1 MNFLKITSR
10 DIKKIFKNRFI
21 GISVVAII
29 ITPLFYS
36 LFYLSSFWDPYGN
49 LQNMPVAVVNLDKG
63 TINDGKNVNY
73 GGDLVNELKKNDD
86 VGWRFVSQSDADNGL
101 TGNKYYGEVVIPV
114 DFSEKALSA
123 KSGVPEKP
131 NIVFKDN
138 PKKNYIATKIYSS
151 VKTNLDDKITK
162 TLVNE
167 YTKVTFDNLYDVKDG
182 MNQAVDGS
190 SKLANGI
197 LSVKDGSNQLTSGV
211 LSLMGGSNQLK
222 NGLATAVDGSSQLKT
237 GIASANDGSG
247 QLKTG
252 LQQLNSKIPE
262 LQNGVLDL
270 FNGSNQLV
278 SGIGISNP
286 DDSSKLIGGINKLTT
301 GIRTAQD
308 GISTLNNG
316 LISESTGVSEV
327 GGAIGILNNKINGQN
342 GLVPS
347 INQLGG
353 AIGTL
358 NTEVNVGGNG
368 QPSLVDGITNGDP
381 QKGLGSAVQKI
392 NDSINGD
399 DGLVNESKNVNSNL
413 DSLKTL
419 AVGLN
424 GAIQDKQ
431 LQGLISEYRNSSTSD
446 SKKLQIGANLVSTM
460 NELLNNELSL
470 NNGVIAVSNV
480 NENIASRIN
489 DLGRASEGLNTKVNG
504 QNGLV
509 SNINQLGGSIGTL
522 NAKVNVGG
530 NGQPSL
536 VDGIT
541 NKDPQK
547 GLASAVGALNTA
559 VNIGINDKPSLVT
572 GMQQL
577 KDGTTNN
584 LVPGIGELFDGSN
597 SILSGA
603 NAIGNGALQLNNG
616 LNNLSNS
623 TPTLSSGITQLYN
636 GASTLND
643 GTNKLYTGTSD
654 LNNGINKLYN
664 GAVSLN
670 DGTSKLY
677 DGANGLQDGTNKLYD
692 GSKELSDK
700 LSSGAEDL
708 NKNLKNSSTTMGNFV
723 SQPINVETEHLFAD
737 ETYGVALAPYFIP
750 ISIWVGAIL
759 MFFVVSDEVD
769 EDIKAKAKSIVMGKY
784 LVYIGIGALQ
794 AICVSTAVLFIGIRP
809 SNLFVF
815 YLFNIFISFVFI
827 SIIQCLIFLLKDVG
841 RLLGIILLVLQ
852 LASSAGTFPI
862 ELSPKFYRVISPFM
876 PFTYVVSGLR
886 EVINGINYS
895 VLGKDIAFLV
905 FVFIIFFTLSL
916 TFRGKVIKFHEI
928 IEEKKNESVA

>member
-10 DIKKIFKNRFI
+10 DIKKILKNRFI

-63 TINDGKNVNY
+63 TINDSKSVNY
-73 GGDLVNELKKNDD
+73 GGDLVNELKKNKD
-86 VGWRFVSQSDADNGL
+86 VGWQFVSQNDADNGL
-101 TGNKYYGEVVIPV
+101 TGNKYYGEVVIPA

-123 KSGVPEKP
+123 KDGVPEKP

-167 YTKVTFDNLYDVKDG
+167 YTKVTFDSLYNVKDG
-182 MNQAVDGS
+182 MNQAADGS
-190 SKLANGI
+190 SQLTNGI
-197 LSVKDGSNQLTSGV
+197 LSVKDGSNQLKDG
-211 LSLMGGSNQLK
+211 LANANNGSNQLK
-222 NGLATAVDGSSQLKT
+222 TGLA
-237 GIASANDGSG
+237 SAKDGSG
-247 QLKTG
+247 KLTTG
-252 LQQLNSKIPE
+252 LVQLNNKLPE
-262 LQNGVLDL
+262 LQNGVLSL
-270 FNGSNQLV
+270 FQASQKLLNGTGNSNSDDSTLV
-278 SGIGISNP
+278 GGIKSLSSGIQNAQ
-286 DDSSKLIGGINKLTT
+286 GGILKL
-301 GIRTAQD
+301 
-308 GISTLNNG
+308 
-316 LISESTGVSEV
+316 
-327 GGAIGILNNKINGQN
+327 
-342 GLVPS
+342 
-347 INQLGG
+347 
-353 AIGTL
+353 
-358 NTEVNVGGNG
+358 
-368 QPSLVDGITNGDP
+368 
-381 QKGLGSAVQKI
+381 
-392 NDSINGD
+392 D
-399 DGLVNESKNVNSNL
+399 DGLGQELNGLNKVGNALGAL
-413 DSLKTL
+413 DS
-419 AVGLN
+419 N
-424 GAIQDKQ
+424 
-431 LQGLISEYRNSSTSD
+431 
-446 SKKLQIGANLVSTM
+446 
-460 NELLNNELSL
+460 
-470 NNGVIAVSNV
+470 
-480 NENIASRIN
+480 
-489 DLGRASEGLNTKVNG
+489 VNG

-509 SNINQLGGSIGTL
+509 SVIKQLGGGIGNL
-522 NAKVNVGG
+522 NDKVNTSTSDKQSLVDAITNDNPQKGLGAAIKSLDEAVNGNDGLKSRSQNLASNLDDISEKANTMNNKLESSKLKEKINQYKTSNSDSEKLQISAQLISTMDQLINNQKQINSEIIGIDNANKTAQSRINAISEATDGINTNVNGQTGLVSKVKQLGVGIEVINDNVNVGV
-530 NGQPSL
+530 NGQQSL
-536 VDGIT
+536 VDAIT
-541 NKDPQK
+541 NSDPQK
-547 GLASAVGALNTA
+547 GLGSLIGTLNTS
-559 VNIGINDKPSLVT
+559 VNSGTSTTPSLIA
-572 GMQQL
+572 GMQSL
-577 KDGTTNN
+577 KNATSNN
-584 LVPGIGELFDGSN
+584 LVPGMSRLNDGGN
-597 SILSGA
+597 KVLSGA
-603 NAIGNGALQLNNG
+603 NVIGNGIAQLNNG
-616 LNNLSNS
+616 LNNLNSS
-623 TPTLSSGITQLYN
+623 TPVLESGVTQLYG
-636 GASTLND
+636 GA
-643 GTNKLYTGTSD
+643 SD
-654 LNNGINKLYN
+654 LNAGINKLYT

-677 DGANGLQDGTNKLYD
+677 NGANGLQDGTNKLYD

-700 LSSGAEDL
+700 ISSGAEDL
-708 NKNLKNSSTTMGNFV
+708 NNNLKNSSTSMGNFV
-723 SQPINVETEHLFAD
+723 SQPVNVETEHLFAD
-737 ETYGVALAPYFIP
+737 ETYGTALAPYFIP

-794 AICVSTAVLFIGIRP
+794 AICVSTAVLFIGIKP